1 MKKFLLVTLALFFTV
16 PNVFSQQVLTDKI
29 DAVADSIMANTNLPG
44 MIISVVCGDFKYE
57 KARGYA
63 DVINLQPMTLDKT
76 YRIGSVTK
84 TFTITALLQLVDEGN
99 LKLDDP
105 ISKFFPDFPNGD
117 NITVRM
123 LANMTSG
130 IYNFTESKE
139 EFEDI
144 LETQPL
150 KKWTSED
157 CIAIALK
164 NAPYFAPGKGYHY
177 SNTNTIMIGMIIE
190 KLTGNS
196 LSSEINKRI
205 ITPLGLKNTVVPTDR
220 YIPGDYSHGYNSGDS
235 LVLPYDDNTIKY
247 DPSWAGAAGDIISN
261 IEDIKIYIK
270 ALASGSMI
278 SKEMQTERLKW
289 AASLF
294 DGQMGYGLG
303 IFKVRDNYYGHNG
316 GIPGFTNLSVYSPEK
331 NCSVIVMYNVQISN
345 LSPDRLALRIIDIM
359 NGQ

>member
-1 MKKFLLVTLALFFTV
+1 MKKLFLTIVILFFSISVVSAQT
-16 PNVFSQQVLTDKI
+16 LTDKI
-29 DAVADSIMANTNLPG
+29 DAVADSVMANTNLPG
-44 MIISVVCGDFKYE
+44 MIISVVCGDFTYE

-63 DVINLQPMTLDKT
+63 DVMNQQPMTLGKT

-84 TFTITALLQLVDEGN
+84 TFTITALLQLVDEGK

-130 IYNFTESKE
+130 IYNFTETE
-139 EFEDI
+139 EFNDT
-144 LETQPL
+144 LENRPL
-150 KKWTSED
+150 KKWTEED
-157 CIAIALK
+157 ALELAIK
-164 NAPYFAPGKGYHY
+164 YPPYFAPGTDFHY

-196 LSSEINKRI
+196 LADEINKRI
-205 ITPLGLKNTVVPTDR
+205 IAPLGLKNTVIPTNQ
-220 YIPGDYSHGYNSGDS
+220 YIPGDYSHGYNAGDS
-235 LVLPYDDNTIKY
+235 LVLPYDDNTTKY

-261 IEDIKIYIK
+261 IEDIKVYIK
-270 ALASGSMI
+270 ALGSGSMI
-278 SKEMQTERLKW
+278 SKEMQNERLKW
-289 AASLF
+289 AASLMG
-294 DGQMGYGLG
+294 GQMGYGLG